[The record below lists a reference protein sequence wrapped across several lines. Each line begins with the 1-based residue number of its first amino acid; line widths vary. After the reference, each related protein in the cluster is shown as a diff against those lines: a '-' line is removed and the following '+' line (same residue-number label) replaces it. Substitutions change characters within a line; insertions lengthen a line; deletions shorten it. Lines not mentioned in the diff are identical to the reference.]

1 MVGLCII
8 TASPA
13 AAAAA
18 APTVRLTPPTLP
30 LPLRP
35 PCCAGSLGSR
45 RRSPQPP
52 LATAADAPRGGP
64 IPEPE
69 EVDQHFLAALRAAR
83 VRDEESR
90 RSGFFFLTTFHA
102 LLVD

>member
-1 MVGLCII
+1 MVGLCIV
-8 TASPA
+8 TASP
-13 AAAAA
+13 AA

-30 LPLRP
+30 PPLRP
-35 PCCAGSLGSR
+35 SCCAGSLGSR

>member
-1 MVGLCII
+1 LEYV
-8 TASPA
+8 
-13 AAAAA
+13 
-18 APTVRLTPPTLP
+18 
-30 LPLRP
+30 
-35 PCCAGSLGSR
+35 
-45 RRSPQPP
+45 SPQQKRKLEKHGWIMHCHGLTGGGPNRASHAADP
-52 LATAADAPRGGP
+52 ATAADAPRGGP